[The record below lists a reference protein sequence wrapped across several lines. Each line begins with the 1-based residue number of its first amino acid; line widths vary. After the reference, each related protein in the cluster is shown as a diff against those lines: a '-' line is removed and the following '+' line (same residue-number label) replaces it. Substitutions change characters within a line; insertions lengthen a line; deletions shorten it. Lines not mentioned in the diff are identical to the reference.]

1 MRPINGQPCHEPKMP
16 QPDLVRCSGIIP
28 WYLPEVFNIVGI
40 DIIAQV
46 AKTCYHPVT
55 ETLGNCISITGYHK
69 PNQLLHFL
77 ATSWHIRTRTL
88 NSSVLFQQPRV
99 TVSPVGLCLLLK
111 GTPESRT
118 FANIIYEP
126 HVWVE
131 EVVFLLRF

>member
-118 FANIIYEP
+118 FPNIIYEP